1 MSKTGN
7 TDWARRLSGGAV
19 CSAQNQWRE
28 SKQICTVL
36 SPQHQHNMPRNRPS
50 TDSEQAQSVCR
61 RRGGEGGGSQSQIL
75 RCYRATSL
83 HLVQCIPRQHDSGRQ
98 FICGLVVTVRQ
109 AVVTL
114 LSDCGGVDWTAE
126 RRVYTGLF
134 YTEMRTVYSVQSSTL
149 D

>member
-1 MSKTGN
+1 MHRT
-7 TDWARRLSGGAV
+7 SGEN
-19 CSAQNQWRE
+19 QNKFVQF
-28 SKQICTVL
+28 SVL
-36 SPQHQHNMPRNRPS
+36 STS
-50 TDSEQAQSVCR
+50 TTCLEIDPALALSR
-61 RRGGEGGGSQSQIL
+61 RSQYVGGGEGKEEAESQIL
-75 RCYRATSL
+75 RCYRGSSL